1 MHHERC
7 LLLSVAHR
15 IPEKPHFRL
24 LAVTAWFVAALAYVV
39 HSDALSAA
47 AVSATP
53 VIVGR
58 PVHYAFS
65 NCGRVG
71 GALLRRDVGVGGGML
86 LWGRE
91 AH

>member
-1 MHHERC
+1 MHHERW

-24 LAVTAWFVAALAYVV
+24 LAVIAWFVAALAYVV

-53 VIVGR
+53 VIVT
-58 PVHYAFS
+58 AMM
-65 NCGRVG
+65 
-71 GALLRRDVGVGGGML
+71 AM
-86 LWGRE
+86 
-91 AH
+91 